1 MQIKGFVIGLFLYV
15 FILLYSVKMSME
27 IIFFYHFNLQI
38 YKKGSGLMSNLD
50 NGRAAIKEF
59 MKENGI
65 TMDDLATA
73 YGHTRV
79 RMQQILDGHWS
90 GPKANRT
97 ILEIIRDYRIR

>member
-1 MQIKGFVIGLFLYV
+1 
-15 FILLYSVKMSME
+15 MSMK
-27 IIFFYHFNLQI
+27 IIFYYHFNLQN
-38 YKKGSGLMSNLD
+38 YKKGSEIMSNLD

-65 TMDDLATA
+65 TVDDLATA

>member
-1 MQIKGFVIGLFLYV
+1 
-15 FILLYSVKMSME
+15 MSMK